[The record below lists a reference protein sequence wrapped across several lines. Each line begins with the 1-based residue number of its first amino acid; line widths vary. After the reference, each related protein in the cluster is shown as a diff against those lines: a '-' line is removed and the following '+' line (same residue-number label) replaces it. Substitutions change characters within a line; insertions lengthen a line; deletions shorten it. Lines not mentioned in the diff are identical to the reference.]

1 MLGKKVGDGFYR
13 YVDGV
18 AQVPAEPR
26 LPVVQD
32 IPPVWVS
39 PRASRRMELYQLLK
53 DLGATIETGASP
65 SPTAITW
72 SPPWAST

>member
-13 YVDGV
+13 YENGV
-18 AQVPAEPR
+18 AQVPAEPPV
-26 LPVVQD
+26 PVVQD

-39 PRASRRMELYQLLK
+39 PRASRRMELYQLLR

-65 SPTAITW
+65 SPTAITLVA
-72 SPPWAST
+72 PGV